1 MRAKI
6 NLFSLLLL
14 VFVFGGLNAQ
24 MSEPPS
30 TIKLLNPSFED
41 IPRNSRAPMG
51 WTDCGFP
58 AESPPDVHPDPMN
71 QFQVGMMP
79 QDGSTYLGMVVRD
92 NDTWE
97 SVGQELSEP
106 FVANQ
111 CYDFRIHL
119 ARSRVYL
126 SQSRVSNRAANYVT
140 PTKLRIFAGYDYC
153 DRLELIGETPV
164 VSNYKWKEYAIKLTP
179 SQEYTHVVFEVFY
192 KTPTLIPY
200 NGNLILDNASV
211 IVPMDCGDEP
221 STSMPI
227 TVVDEPPSSDP
238 DIEPVRKNPG
248 LDPRN
253 TPPVAIAEPV
263 EDSIT
268 LGASRGVIAVDA
280 VFQVPEITFKAN
292 EAELLPASEKSIQ
305 EIIDFLTIND
315 NVIIEIGGHASRQ
328 ATTDFA
334 NKVSLLRAKAVVDY
348 LQRRGVQSGRMFP
361 KGYGKSR
368 PVCFERSADCKRRN
382 QRVEVRILK
391 VE

>member
-1 MRAKI
+1 MRATI
-6 NLFSLLLL
+6 NLLSLLLL
-14 VFVFGGLNAQ
+14 LSVFGGLNAQ
-24 MSEPPS
+24 MSEPAS

-51 WTDCGFP
+51 WANCGFP
-58 AESPPDVHPDPMN
+58 AETPPDVHPDPMN
-71 QFQVGMMP
+71 QFQVGMTP
-79 QDGSTYLGMVVRD
+79 QNGSTYLGMVVRD

-97 SVGQELSEP
+97 SVGQELTEP

-126 SQSRVSNRAANYVT
+126 SQSRVNNRPANYVT

-164 VSNYKWKEYAIKLTP
+164 VSNYKWKEFAIKLTP
-179 SQEYTHVVFEVFY
+179 SQEYTHIVFEVFY

-200 NGNLILDNASV
+200 NGNLVLDNASV
-211 IVPMDCGDEP
+211 MVPVPCDEIL

-227 TVVDEPPSSDP
+227 TMGDEPDEPEP
-238 DIEPVRKNPG
+238 RVEPVRKA
-248 LDPRN
+248 PR
-253 TPPVAIAEPV
+253 TTVVPAPPVVTTPV

-268 LGASRGVIAVDA
+268 LGASRGVIKVDA

-315 NVIIEIGGHASRQ
+315 RVTIEIGGHASRQ
-328 ATTDFA
+328 ATSDFA
-334 NKVSLLRAKAVVDY
+334 NKVSMRRAEAVVEY
-348 LQRRGVQSGRMFP
+348 LRKRGIDPRRMFP
-361 KGYGKSR
+361 HGYGKSR
-368 PVCFERSADCKRRN
+368 PVCLEQSSDCKRRN
-382 QRVEVRILK
+382 QRVEVKIVRID
-391 VE
+391 